1 MNTLEST
8 NVTIEVN
15 SISVTMTSE
24 KLVNLASNSSVGQTV
39 SPGVEAGITLII
51 TELNQEETIRQI
63 PLLTFLAL
71 VSLLGM
77 IGNIIVWYIYGFL
90 YTASNSRTF
99 ITCLAVVDFCT
110 CAFAVPVEMVTVWN
124 LYQFDAPWTCKVSR
138 FTNAATSTSSASILL
153 LIATDRFR
161 KICRPFS
168 WQFSNKQANF
178 LCLGAI
184 SVGLFLA
191 WPSLVLK
198 GVKSTEISLEENLNG
213 TITECSTD
221 DEYSNSRLPLV
232 YNLVFL
238 LSFLTTIIAMIV
250 LYTLMGRKVK
260 LFAQKRDRRR
270 SSSFGV
276 LDMGS
281 SETRMA
287 RCSRNL
293 TDVSS
298 ADTIDDTLGGKR
310 NGTFTRLAVI
320 ANDKENTTEV
330 TEIVT
335 TNFAQDKSTSNTNI
349 SVIAKMSSTNTL
361 TLRAGNKNQKKQ
373 TTSLARN
380 TTYLMFIISIAFVL
394 SFLPH
399 LVVVLMR
406 GSRRNFVGQL
416 SNGGR
421 TAYRFFLR
429 SYFLNAAVNPALY
442 SIFDRRFRTVLR
454 NCMYN
459 VRALICRSGCP
470 S

>member
-1 MNTLEST
+1 
-8 NVTIEVN
+8 
-15 SISVTMTSE
+15 
-24 KLVNLASNSSVGQTV
+24 
-39 SPGVEAGITLII
+39 
-51 TELNQEETIRQI
+51 
-63 PLLTFLAL
+63 
-71 VSLLGM
+71 
-77 IGNIIVWYIYGFL
+77 
-90 YTASNSRTF
+90 
-99 ITCLAVVDFCT
+99 
-110 CAFAVPVEMVTVWN
+110 
-124 LYQFDAPWTCKVSR
+124 
-138 FTNAATSTSSASILL
+138 
-153 LIATDRFR
+153 
-161 KICRPFS
+161 
-168 WQFSNKQANF
+168 
-178 LCLGAI
+178 
-184 SVGLFLA
+184 
-191 WPSLVLK
+191 
-198 GVKSTEISLEENLNG
+198 
-213 TITECSTD
+213 
-221 DEYSNSRLPLV
+221 
-232 YNLVFL
+232 
-238 LSFLTTIIAMIV
+238 
-250 LYTLMGRKVK
+250 
-260 LFAQKRDRRR
+260 
-270 SSSFGV
+270 
-276 LDMGS
+276 MGS